1 MTSFWDYFAVGVTAS
16 TISSAVGALWTRMRR
31 RRVLSDRAF
40 VRAVH
45 QAMQD
50 APHDGHDYRQ
60 ARAAIAAVEA
70 RLR

>member
-1 MTSFWDYFAVGVTAS
+1 MTFWDYFTIGVAALLVHNA
-16 TISSAVGALWTRMRR
+16 IGALWTRVRR

-70 RLR
+70 KLR